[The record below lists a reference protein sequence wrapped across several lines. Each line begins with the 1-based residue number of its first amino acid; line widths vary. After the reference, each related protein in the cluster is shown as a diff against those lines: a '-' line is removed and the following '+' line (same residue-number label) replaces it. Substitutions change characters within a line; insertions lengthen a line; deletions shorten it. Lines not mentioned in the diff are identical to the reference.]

1 LRYCRRPPI
10 DLHLTQGKLAT
21 PVTAGWYWV
30 IIVVAMTTHLEKKNL
45 FSYQQEGNILLL
57 KYGTCDTE
65 ITSDAED

>member
-1 LRYCRRPPI
+1 
-10 DLHLTQGKLAT
+10 
-21 PVTAGWYWV
+21 V